1 MKKTYITISTLFILL
16 IAAVLTYIS
25 NTPESIAPVYQDK
38 ITAENSTTTETIK
51 KPIVAENPEGEANPD
66 IMKLDMK
73 TWNWISTTYNDGKII
88 KPKNTDKFKLTFK
101 NYESGKTFSAST
113 DCNGVGGEYVLNG
126 NKITFDKMMSTLMY
140 CEGSQEAEFSKS
152 LSEVVSYFFTNKG
165 ELVLELK
172 YDSGSMIFR

>member
-25 NTPESIAPVYQDK
+25 NTPESITPVYQDK
-38 ITAENSTTTETIK
+38 ITVESATTTETIQ

-66 IMKLDMK
+66 IMKLDMT

-88 KPKNTDKFKLTFK
+88 KPNNTDKFKLTFTTK
-101 NYESGKTFSAST
+101 NKSFSAST

-126 NKITFDKMMSTLMY
+126 NKITFEKMMSTLMY